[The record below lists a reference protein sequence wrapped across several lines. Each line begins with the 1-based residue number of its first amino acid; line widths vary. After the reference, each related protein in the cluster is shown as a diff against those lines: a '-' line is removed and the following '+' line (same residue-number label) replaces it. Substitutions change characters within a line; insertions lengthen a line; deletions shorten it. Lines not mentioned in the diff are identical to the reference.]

1 MSGGRILVVEDEP
14 RLARVLA
21 DYLERAGFS
30 SQVLGD
36 GAEVVPWVRANA
48 PDLVVLDLMLPGR
61 DGLEICRDIRSFS
74 QVPVI
79 MVTARVEEV
88 DRLLGLELGAD
99 DYVCKPYSPREVVAR
114 VRAVLRR
121 YAPAAP
127 GTDDAPRGDDP
138 LLLDASSFRVRAAGR
153 EAELTAVEFELL
165 QTLYRQPGRIFS
177 RTQLMDRIYADRRV
191 VSDRTIDSHVKK
203 LRRKL
208 AQLLPGQELVHS
220 VYGAGY
226 RYEPRAHATG
236 KDG

>member
-1 MSGGRILVVEDEP
+1 VSGGCILVVEDEP

-30 SQVLGD
+30 TQVLGD

-61 DGLEICRDIRSFS
+61 DGLAICRDIRSFS

-121 YAPAAP
+121 YAPAAA
-127 GTDDAPRGDDP
+127 DAPRGDDP

-177 RTQLMDRIYADRRV
+177 RAQLMDRIYADRRV

-208 AQLLPGQELVHS
+208 AQLLPGQDLVHS

-226 RYEPRAHATG
+226 RYEPRTPTTG
-236 KDG
+236 KDA

>member
-1 MSGGRILVVEDEP
+1 VSGGCILVVEDEP

-30 SQVLGD
+30 SHVLGD

-61 DGLEICRDIRSFS
+61 DGLAICRDIRSFS

-121 YAPAAP
+121 YAPAAA
-127 GTDDAPRGDDP
+127 DAPRGDDP

-177 RTQLMDRIYADRRV
+177 RAQLMDRIYADRRV

-208 AQLLPGQELVHS
+208 AQLLPGQDLVHS

-226 RYEPRAHATG
+226 RYEPRAHAPG
-236 KDG
+236 KDA